1 MSYLITQLWICLLIA
16 AAIGAI
22 IGYWLA
28 KSSCRS
34 KLDDLDASWRHKL
47 EDNSNEHSRKLAELS
62 TSAVTPAAVAAVSAP
77 PVAAITEQSSYEV
90 EDIEGI
96 GKSYGKKL
104 RDMGISTT
112 EQLLNTCFNLDGRIT
127 VAEQIGIE
135 DFVVRKW
142 ASMADLMRIND
153 IEGQYSELMVYA
165 GVDSVQ
171 ELGQENASAL
181 HSKLSTANAEQ
192 NRVKVIPD
200 ETTLAQMINHAKS
213 LREVIQ
219 DT

>member
-1 MSYLITQLWICLLIA
+1 MA
-16 AAIGAI
+16 AAIGAV

-28 KSSCRS
+28 KSSCS
-34 KLDDLDASWRHKL
+34 NKLDDLDATWRRKL

-62 TSAVTPAAVAAVSAP
+62 TSDVTPADVTPAAVTSVSAP
-77 PVAAITEQSSYEV
+77 PVAAITKQSSYEV

-104 RDMGISTT
+104 REMGISTT
-112 EQLLNTCFNLDGRIT
+112 EQLLNTCCNLDGRIT

-165 GVDSVQ
+165 GIDSAQ
-171 ELGQENASAL
+171 DLGQQNASAL
-181 HSKLSTANAEQ
+181 HSKLSTVNVEQ

-200 ETTLAQMINHAKS
+200 ESSLALMINHAKT
-213 LREVIQ
+213 LKVIMQ
-219 DT
+219 DD